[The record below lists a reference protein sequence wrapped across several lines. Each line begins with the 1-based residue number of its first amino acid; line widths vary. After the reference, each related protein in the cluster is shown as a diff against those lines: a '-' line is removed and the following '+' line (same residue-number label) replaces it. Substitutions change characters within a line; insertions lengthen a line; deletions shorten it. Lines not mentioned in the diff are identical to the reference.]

1 MAIKIFGDEPSS
13 VRLDGSN
20 VSEYNDFGIP
30 GLRYVS
36 AADIVDDTPYSAEE
50 QASSDNNSDPDLLV
64 VKSANDW
71 IFEASERE
79 DPCPL
84 WLSLWYEGEICC
96 LFADSNLGKSIYAV
110 EIASEISKTE
120 PVLYCDFE
128 LSDKQFQ
135 MRYTDPET
143 GLRHTFFA
151 NFMRAEINID
161 ALRNYSEDLEGDLIR
176 QIEKVASKYQIKKI
190 IIDNLSFLCNASDK
204 SDIAGRFMMRLLELK
219 RCNDLSILV
228 LAHTP
233 KRSLNSPITQ
243 NDLAGSKRLFNFF
256 DSAFAIG
263 RSAVDDNLRYVKQL
277 KSRAGAFEYGADNV
291 IVAEIDKDYGW
302 LHFRNIGYAD
312 EREHL
317 KDSSADNFET
327 NSRVEDLRR
336 QGKTICEIASALGMS
351 KSKVGRICK
360 KNNI

>member
-1 MAIKIFGDEPSS
+1 MAIKIFGEDSSS
-13 VRLDGSN
+13 VTLDGSN

-36 AADIVDDTPYSAEE
+36 ASDIVDDTPYSAEE
-50 QASSDNNSDPDLLV
+50 QTASDNNSEPELLV

-71 IFEASERE
+71 IFEAAARK
-79 DPCPL
+79 DPRPL
-84 WLSLWYEGEICC
+84 WLSLWHENEICC

-110 EIASEISKTE
+110 QIASEIAKTE

-143 GLRHTFFA
+143 SLIHTFPD
-151 NFMRAEINID
+151 NFMRAEINMD
-161 ALRNYSEDLEGDLIR
+161 ALCGYSEDIEGDLIR
-176 QIEKVASKYQIKKI
+176 KIERVASEYQIKKI

-219 RCNDLSILV
+219 RCNHLSILV

-263 RSAVDDNLRYVKQL
+263 RSARDGNLRYIKQL
-277 KSRAGAFEYGADNV
+277 KSRAGAFEYDADNV
-291 IVAEIDKDYGW
+291 IVAEIDKMTGW
-302 LHFRNIGYAD
+302 LYFRTVGYAP

-317 KDSSADNFET
+317 KENNTEDFET
-327 NSRVEDLRR
+327 DSRVEDLRR
-336 QGKTICEIASALGMS
+336 QGKSIREIATTLGLS
-351 KSKVGRICK
+351 KSRVGRICCK
-360 KNNI
+360 TNL